1 MLQNASVMSFVPTR
15 DFARARAFYVDLLGL
30 TLVSQDDFALE
41 VECNGTHIRITKVD
55 RFTPFPFTILGWRT
69 PDIFSTVHALAAKG
83 IIFERYDFL
92 QQDADGVWTAPGGTK
107 VAWFRDPDGNTL
119 SLSEHA

>member
-1 MLQNASVMSFVPTR
+1 MLQTASVMSFVPTG
-15 DFARARAFYVDLLGL
+15 DFARARGFYVDLLGL
-30 TLVSQDDFALE
+30 KLVSQDEFALE
-41 VECNGTHIRITKVD
+41 VESNSTHIRITKVE

-69 PDIFSTVHALAAKG
+69 ADIVSTVRALAAKG
-83 IIFERYDFL
+83 VIFERYHFL
-92 QQDADGVWTAPGGTK
+92 QQDDDGVWIAPGGTK